1 MMLLLSQ
8 GTRTCI
14 NVSAEVMGLTPALSI
29 VMPKLK
35 IGVLWI
41 SWGPRETENITR
53 MGVSRGF
60 GRVGEQVC
68 LKFLPTT
75 D

>member
-1 MMLLLSQ
+1 
-8 GTRTCI
+8 
-14 NVSAEVMGLTPALSI
+14 MGFNPALSI

-35 IGVLWI
+35 VGVRWI

-60 GRVGEQVC
+60 GRVGEQR
-68 LKFLPTT
+68 
-75 D
+75 